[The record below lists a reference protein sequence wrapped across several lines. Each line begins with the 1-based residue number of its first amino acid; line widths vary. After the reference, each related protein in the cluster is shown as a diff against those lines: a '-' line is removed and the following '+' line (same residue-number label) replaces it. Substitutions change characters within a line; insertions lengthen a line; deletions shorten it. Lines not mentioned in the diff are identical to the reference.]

1 MNDQMYFANSSQIK
15 VKDNVCNVRNGIWHI
30 YLPLQ
35 VKIGVNFFLTPL
47 RSMKKIFMTG
57 FFNNRVVY

>member
-30 YLPLQ
+30 NLPLQ
-35 VKIGVNFFLTPL
+35 VKVGVNFFLAPL